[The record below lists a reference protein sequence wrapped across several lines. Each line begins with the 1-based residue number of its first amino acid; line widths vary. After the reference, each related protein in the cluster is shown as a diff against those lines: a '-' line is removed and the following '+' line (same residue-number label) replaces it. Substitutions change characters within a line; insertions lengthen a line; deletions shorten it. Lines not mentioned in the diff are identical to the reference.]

1 MSEPIARAVHN
12 EEQSSP
18 SLVTA
23 VAVTHL
29 TSPISAESNDVGVC
43 RRCRREF
50 RRPAGFFKKCTPFA
64 FMRN

>member
-1 MSEPIARAVHN
+1 MSEPIARAVRN
-12 EEQSSP
+12 EELSSP
-18 SLVTA
+18 PLATV

-50 RRPAGFFKKCTPFA
+50 RRPAGCFFMYSYVL
-64 FMRN
+64 MRS